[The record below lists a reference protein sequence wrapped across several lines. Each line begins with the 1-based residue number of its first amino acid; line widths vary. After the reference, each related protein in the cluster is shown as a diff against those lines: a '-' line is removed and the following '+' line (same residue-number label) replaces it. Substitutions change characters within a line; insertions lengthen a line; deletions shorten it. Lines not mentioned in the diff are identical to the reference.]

1 LLKLK
6 KVELQGFKSFCDRTE
21 LRFNGGGIAAVVG
34 PNGCGKS
41 NLSDAISWV
50 LGEQSAR
57 SLRGA
62 RMEDVIFAGTK
73 ARKAVGMASVTMV
86 LVDPMAQQA
95 PLLAAAQAENAA
107 PETTAQTASSAEPIV
122 VEVVEGD
129 GTPAEATLET
139 KPETTPETTAATEAA
154 KIQEIHTS
162 GGGIHHPHTG
172 SKAGEITITRRLF
185 RSGESEYLIDGRQ
198 ARLRDIQDIFMGSGL
213 GPESY
218 AIIEQGRIGQ
228 ILSSKPQ
235 DRRAVLEEAAGIT
248 RYKSRRRLAEAKLES
263 SKQNLSR
270 VFDILEEVTRQVNS
284 LKRQAAKAKR
294 YQELKAELEGQL
306 RTVLAGRYV
315 TLKAE
320 AEKAAALLELASAEL
335 KDATIQ
341 AADKDAER
349 QKTQEVFY
357 ALEAQLTEARQQ
369 LSAMSVE
376 AERTKGR
383 LESQVREAANIEQRM
398 GRAEHETG
406 ELEIRLQ
413 QNQTER
419 AAFTESISTL
429 EAGMQEV
436 RTGLLEKNRVR
447 DQIQLRVREA
457 ERTIEAS
464 RSVILRLLGEAS
476 TIKNQLA
483 QAETYLAGIERERT
497 RVQRDE
503 EIATAEIERLTGV
516 KQELTGKIAERQLEI
531 QNVVADRKETE
542 ESLVDKRREAHEI
555 RQRLDQLRAECSR
568 LRAKRESLENILSHH
583 SYTTESTKKLLTA
596 IENGR
601 AGKFRPEGVLAD
613 FVDVDPKWER
623 AVEEFLTDELEYV
636 VVKEWSEAENS
647 LNLLRAELE
656 GRATFLVE
664 GGQAAEDNAAGVHVG
679 LPRLT
684 DFVSFTNGLSGQ
696 TRNLLPRL
704 ANCYLATDREQA
716 RTMADA
722 HPSSYFLLP
731 DGESYH
737 GRMLTGGR
745 KKSSGPLVLK
755 RELRDYDTQLKEQ
768 ERLLAAKTAEQESL
782 QHQTAA
788 LESNLERLR
797 QLQQAREKDAVSLDH
812 DQRRATEEINRANS
826 RVSVSR
832 LELERLK
839 REEERAH
846 ENRARNQQL
855 VEQKDAE
862 RADREQALE
871 ALREQLEV
879 AQTEF
884 QGMGEEHAVLRAQLA
899 GLEERHRGER
909 AAMSRLE
916 NQFREMS
923 NRSQQ
928 ITTEMQRWGEN
939 RARILNEN
947 IGLDQKL
954 TVLSEQIVTAER
966 AVLEMAAQEAKFREG
981 LAAGDEILRDLRI
994 RIEAGHKN
1002 RSEIE
1007 IELTRR
1013 QSELQFLDE
1022 TSRKELNL
1030 SVTELEIPE
1039 DISVEILQAA
1049 EKSYQETKT
1058 RIENL
1063 GAVNPTAWEEFQESQ
1078 QRFDF
1083 LSAQR
1088 QDLLDS
1094 IRDTEKAIHEIDEFS
1109 RNRFSEAFK
1118 VINENFKQCFQ
1129 TLFGGGTGEMRL
1141 TDEENIN
1148 ECGIDIIASPPGKK
1162 LQNVLLLSGGEKAL
1176 TALSLL
1182 MAIFKYQPSP
1192 FCVLDEVDAPLD
1204 EANIGRLT
1212 RLLTEMAIDTQ
1223 FIVITHS
1230 KKTMESAQAM
1240 YGVTMQ
1246 EAGVSKLVSVRFH
1259 HNEHAAA

>member
-1 LLKLK
+1 VLKLK

-57 SLRGA
+57 SLRGT

-73 ARKAVGMASVTMV
+73 TRKPLGMASVTMV
-86 LVDPMAQQA
+86 LVDPMAQEA
-95 PLLAAAQAENAA
+95 PLLAAAHAM
-107 PETTAQTASSAEPIV
+107 PEVEPASED
-122 VEVVEGD
+122 VEVEKAGKVQEI
-129 GTPAEATLET
+129 PHAHHAAMH
-139 KPETTPETTAATEAA
+139 AATHSATHSP
-154 KIQEIHTS
+154 Q
-162 GGGIHHPHTG
+162 HHG
-172 SKAGEITITRRLF
+172 NSKAGEITITRRLF

-248 RYKSRRRLAEAKLES
+248 KYKSRRRLAEAKLES
-263 SKQNLSR
+263 SRQNLSR

-294 YQELKAELEGQL
+294 YQELKGELEGQL

-315 TLKAE
+315 TLKVE
-320 AEKAAALLELASAEL
+320 AEKAAALLEQASAEL

-341 AADKDAER
+341 AGDKDAER

-383 LESQVREAANIEQRM
+383 LESQVRESANIDQRM
-398 GRAEHETG
+398 TRADQESGDLETR
-406 ELEIRLQ
+406 ITA
-413 QNQTER
+413 NQTER
-419 AAFTESISTL
+419 AAFAENAAAL
-429 EAGMQEV
+429 EQEMQEV
-436 RTGLLEKNRVR
+436 RAGLMEKNRVR

-483 QAETYLAGIERERT
+483 QAETYLAGIERERS
-497 RVQRDE
+497 RVQKDE
-503 EIATAEIERLTGV
+503 EIATAEITRLTGV
-516 KQELTGKIAERQLEI
+516 KQDLTQKIAERQEEI
-531 QNVVADRKETE
+531 RTVIADRKETDE
-542 ESLVDKRREAHEI
+542 GLVEKRREAHEL
-555 RQRLDQLRAECSR
+555 RLRLDQLRADCSR

-596 IENGR
+596 IEGGR
-601 AGKFRPEGVLAD
+601 AGQFRPQGVLAD
-613 FVDVDPKWER
+613 FVEVDPKWER

-636 VVKEWSEAENS
+636 VVKEWNQAEQS
-647 LNLLRAELE
+647 MNLLRTQME

-664 GGQAAEDNAAGVHVG
+664 LGQAVPPVDNIGLA

-684 DFVSFTNGLSGQ
+684 DFVTFSNGLSGQ
-696 TRNLLPRL
+696 TGNLPRL
-704 ANCYLATDREQA
+704 ANCFLANDREEA
-716 RTMADA
+716 RTLADA
-722 HPSSYFLLP
+722 HPSAYFLLP

-737 GRMLTGGR
+737 GCMLTGGR

-755 RELRDYDTQLKEQ
+755 RELRDYETQLKEQ
-768 ERLLAAKTAEQESL
+768 ERLLTAKTGEQEAL

-812 DQRRATEEINRANS
+812 EIRRANEEINRANS
-826 RVSVSR
+826 RIGVSR
-832 LELERLK
+832 QELERLK

-846 ENRARNQQL
+846 ENRAKNQTL
-855 VEQKDAE
+855 VEQKDNE
-862 RADREQALE
+862 RTDREQALE
-871 ALREQLEV
+871 ALREQLDL
-879 AQTEF
+879 AQTEA
-884 QGMGEEHAVLRAQLA
+884 QGMGEEHAVLRAKLA
-899 GLEERHRGER
+899 GLEERHRGEK
-909 AAMSRLE
+909 AALARLE
-916 NQFREMS
+916 NLFREMS
-923 NRSQQ
+923 NRRQQ
-928 ITTEMQRWGEN
+928 ITTEVQRWGEN

-954 TVLSEQIVTAER
+954 TSLTEQIALAER
-966 AVLEMAAQEAKFREG
+966 AVLEMAQQEGQYRES
-981 LAAGDEILRDLRI
+981 LSASDEILRVLRV
-994 RIEAGHKN
+994 RIEAGHHN
-1002 RSEIE
+1002 RSEVE
-1007 IELTRR
+1007 VDLTRR

-1022 TSRKELNL
+1022 TSRKELG
-1030 SVTELEIPE
+1030 VAVAELEIPE
-1039 DISVEILQAA
+1039 HTAMDILLAVEQQ
-1049 EKSYQETKT
+1049 YQETKAK
-1058 RIENL
+1058 IENL
-1063 GAVNPTAWEEFQESQ
+1063 GAVNATAYEEFVEAQ

-1083 LSAQR
+1083 LTAQR

-1109 RNRFSEAFK
+1109 KTRFSEAFK
-1118 VINENFKQCFQ
+1118 IINENFKQCFQ

-1141 TDEENIN
+1141 TDETNVN
-1148 ECGIDIIASPPGKK
+1148 ESGIDIIASPPGKK

-1192 FCVLDEVDAPLD
+1192 FCILDEVDAPLD

-1212 RLLTEMAIDTQ
+1212 RLLAEMAVDTQ
-1223 FIVITHS
+1223 FIFITHS

-1246 EAGVSKLVSVRFH
+1246 EAGVSKLVSVRFQH
-1259 HNEHAAA
+1259 KEHAAA